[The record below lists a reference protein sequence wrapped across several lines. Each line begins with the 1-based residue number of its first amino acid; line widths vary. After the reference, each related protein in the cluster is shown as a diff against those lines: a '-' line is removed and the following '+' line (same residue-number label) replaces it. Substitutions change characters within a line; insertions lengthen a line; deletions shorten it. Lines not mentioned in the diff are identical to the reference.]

1 MGKRYEQLV
10 FNPSYITQ
18 ILKTRSLSLNKKFG
32 QNFLVNR
39 AIAERVFTY
48 ANLQKN
54 NTLLEIGPGIG
65 TLTFSLAERVKKV
78 IAVEIDGGFSRWL
91 TEKIDELGQ
100 KNIRIISGDFLKL
113 MPARIFEHGTPDKVV
128 SNFPYSVCM
137 KAIVRCLEEYPCV
150 GEIVG
155 TVQKE
160 IAQRTCAVPGDKNYS
175 AVSVY
180 IQALAHVHI
189 MEKDISP
196 SNFFPAPEVTSAI
209 IRIKRIRNS
218 VSFNRELFKQVIKAS
233 FSNRR
238 KSLVNN
244 LCAMKG
250 FSDKE
255 TVRDIVRVY
264 FNDDDI
270 RAERVAV
277 EDFLR
282 LTRAIEEIVSG

>member
-1 MGKRYEQLV
+1 MRKGYEQLV
-10 FNPSYITQ
+10 FNPSYITE
-18 ILKTRSLSLNKKFG
+18 ILKARSLSLNKKYG

-39 AIAERVFTY
+39 AIAERVFAY
-48 ANLQKN
+48 ANLRKH

-78 IAVEIDGGFSRWL
+78 IAVEIDGGFSRLL

-100 KNIRIISGDFLKL
+100 KNVRIIWGDFLKL
-113 MPARIFEHGTPDKVV
+113 TSARIFEHGTPDKVV
-128 SNFPYSVCM
+128 SNFPYSVCL

-155 TVQKE
+155 MVQKE
-160 IAQRTCAVPGDKNYS
+160 IAQRVCAVPGDKNYS

-180 IQALAHVHI
+180 VQALARVHV
-189 MEKDISP
+189 MEKNIAP
-196 SNFFPAPEVTSAI
+196 GNFFPAPEVASAI
-209 IRIKRIRNS
+209 LRLSRSRECA
-218 VSFNRELFKQVIKAS
+218 SFNREVLKLVIKTS

-250 FSDKE
+250 FSDKK
-255 TVRDIVRVY
+255 TVRSIVSAHFHDV
-264 FNDDDI
+264 DI

-277 EDFLR
+277 EGFIR
-282 LTRAIEEIVSG
+282 LARLIEDLNTR